1 MTTELIYF
9 DVQGRAAAI
18 RIMLKLA
25 GIDYKDTRIPCE
37 SWEEEKHRFEN
48 MALGQLPILK
58 VGDEIYCQEQAI
70 EEYCAIK
77 AGLIPESPEDAMR
90 VKMII
95 GNYFLN
101 IQQLKKSFRNDE
113 RGSIFPQGSSSIYY
127 GLWKLGKWELLRS
140 W

>member
-9 DVQGRAAAI
+9 DVQGRGTAI

-25 GIDYKDTRIPCE
+25 GIDYKDTRIPCNNS
-37 SWEEEKHRFEN
+37 SWENEKHRFEH

-58 VGDEIYCQEQAI
+58 VGDDIYCQEQAI

-77 AGLIPESPEDAMR
+77 AGLTPESPEDAMR

-95 GNYFLN
+95 GN
-101 IQQLKKSFRNDE
+101 QLL
-113 RGSIFPQGSSSIYY
+113 II
-127 GLWKLGKWELLRS
+127 L
-140 W
+140 